1 MNKEIS
7 IIDWSKKMKKE
18 ISIEKKLK
26 EMAEKRKSAL
36 IEGILSLK
44 THDELDDLIG
54 AFKSARKAIDAKEVA
69 MKRHLFRVGQTVN
82 VVEKTKT
89 TQGTIKKVNKT
100 RCHVDINGKTW
111 AVPMSMI
118 EVV

>member
-1 MNKEIS
+1 
-7 IIDWSKKMKKE
+7 MKKE

-69 MKRHLFRVGQTVN
+69 MKRHLFRVGQRVN
-82 VVEKTKT
+82 VLEKTNTK
-89 TQGTIKKVNKT
+89 QGTIKKVNKT

>member
-1 MNKEIS
+1 MNKE
-7 IIDWSKKMKKE
+7 K
-18 ISIEKKLK
+18 
-26 EMAEKRKSAL
+26 L
-36 IEGILSLK
+36 IEGILSLE
-44 THDELDDLIG
+44 THEDMDDIIG
-54 AFKSARKAIDAKEVA
+54 AVKSARKAIDAKEVA

-100 RCHVDINGKTW
+100 RCQVTLDGDFRTW
-111 AVPMSMI
+111 NVPMSML